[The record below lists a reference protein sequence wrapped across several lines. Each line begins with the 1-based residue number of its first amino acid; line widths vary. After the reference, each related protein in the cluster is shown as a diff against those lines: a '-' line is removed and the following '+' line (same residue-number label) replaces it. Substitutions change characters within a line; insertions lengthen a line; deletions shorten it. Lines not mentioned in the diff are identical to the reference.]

1 MTKPK
6 YRQLGICIVFS
17 VWTTLPVLA
26 NRENSLCAAFTPDPE
41 EFAAKFFEATLPEFK
56 NQNFVLSPYGVSQ
69 TLGLISLGAEG
80 ATRVAFNAALGFAT
94 NACRSFVSETFS
106 EWNKKLASKN
116 GENVRLLLSNSLW
129 IAPEFKLKGSFAKL
143 TGDVFGA
150 GVKQVEMG
158 LPAQRTINEYV
169 ASKTGGMIRE
179 LLKDPPDPETELIA
193 VNTVYLDAKWES
205 PFQKASTGKRPF
217 STPGGEKKVDF
228 MHQTGR
234 FKIYK
239 DNLCKIL
246 FLPYCGNMLEMA
258 VILPEK
264 NAELRSLKNRFSGR
278 ILCEISKSA
287 ETKSVQIALPKF
299 EVTSSIDLK
308 MPLLKMGL
316 GIAFSDRADFSGIS
330 DIRLSISKAE
340 QVAKIRVDED
350 GTEAAAATYI
360 AMIRCSL
367 IHPDEEFLADRPFLF
382 ALRDKETSDILFAG
396 MVSEP

>member
-1 MTKPK
+1 
-6 YRQLGICIVFS
+6 
-17 VWTTLPVLA
+17 
-26 NRENSLCAAFTPDPE
+26 
-41 EFAAKFFEATLPEFK
+41 
-56 NQNFVLSPYGVSQ
+56 
-69 TLGLISLGAEG
+69 
-80 ATRVAFNAALGFAT
+80 
-94 NACRSFVSETFS
+94 
-106 EWNKKLASKN
+106 
-116 GENVRLLLSNSLW
+116 
-129 IAPEFKLKGSFAKL
+129 
-143 TGDVFGA
+143 
-150 GVKQVEMG
+150 VKQVEMG
-158 LPAQRTINEYV
+158 LPAQRTIHAYV
-169 ASKTGGMIRE
+169 ASKTGGVIRE
-179 LLKDPPDPETELIA
+179 LLKGPPDPETELMA